1 MNYVVVFKP
10 VDNKDFKYFIVKL
23 DKKSEN
29 IVMIGD
35 ITISGSIIAITNDIK
50 EAQTVLNKLN

>member
-1 MNYVVVFKP
+1 MNYVAITKLTD
-10 VDNKDFKYFIVKL
+10 DNNLKYFIVKL

-35 ITISGSIIAITNDIK
+35 ITISGSIIAITNDIQ
-50 EAQTVLNKLN
+50 EAQIVLNKLK